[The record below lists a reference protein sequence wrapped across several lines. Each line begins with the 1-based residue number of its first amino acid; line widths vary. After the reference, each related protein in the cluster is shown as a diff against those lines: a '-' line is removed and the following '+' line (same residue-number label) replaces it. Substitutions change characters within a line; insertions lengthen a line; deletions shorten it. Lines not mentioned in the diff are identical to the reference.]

1 MKPKFLT
8 TNNRYLLMLV
18 GILVLLY
25 IPIIAM
31 QFTSEVDWNLFDF
44 LVMGILLVLTVS
56 VIVLV
61 LRKFT
66 KTSQRIMICGIL
78 LGIFFLIWGELAVG
92 IFSSPIAGS

>member
-1 MKPKFLT
+1 
-8 TNNRYLLMLV
+8 MLV
-18 GILVLLY
+18 GILVLLC

-31 QFTSEVDWNLFDF
+31 QFTSEVHWNLFDF

-61 LRKFT
+61 LRKFK

-92 IFSSPIAGS
+92 IFNSPIAGS